1 MSSSLGRT
9 ASTPPMDDRVLELLA
24 DRAFDEITPQDQAE
38 LDRWLNANGDDES
51 MDLAA
56 GASLLAMVA
65 KSETPPA
72 SVFTRAAQAAK
83 QFERE
88 RTNGSFQP
96 GTPSLRLTESDTPIQ
111 QPRRVGTAWLGW
123 LAAAACLA
131 FAAIGWLP
139 AFRAR
144 QTPQVAGLVSLAS
157 LRAEVDAA
165 KDATR
170 SPWADWDKPEIAGVK
185 GEIVWSHSKQKGYMV
200 FRGLPKND
208 PAREQ
213 YQLWIVD
220 DRGIEHRVS
229 GGIFNAPAPT
239 ASSAV
244 DGSGWRGQVR
254 CEVIGD
260 DLYVEVEP
268 RINVRPPTLFAI
280 TIEEPGGTWLST
292 MKRRVCVA
300 QPKI

>member
-1 MSSSLGRT
+1 MSSRLGSN
-9 ASTPPMDDRVLELLA
+9 AAPMDDRVLDLLA
-24 DRAFDEITPQDQAE
+24 DRALDEISPQDQTE
-38 LDRWLNANGDDES
+38 LDRWLNANGEDES

-56 GASLLAMVA
+56 GAALLAMIGKA
-65 KSETPPA
+65 ETAPA
-72 SVFTRAAQAAK
+72 SVMTRAAQAAE
-83 QFERE
+83 QFQRE
-88 RTNGSFQP
+88 QANGSFRP
-96 GTPSLRLTESDTPIQ
+96 GTPSLRLTESDAPIP

-144 QTPQVAGLVSLAS
+144 QTPQLTAAVSLTG

-165 KDATR
+165 RDATR
-170 SPWADWDKPEIAGVK
+170 SSWADWDKPEIAGVK
-185 GEIVWSHSKQKGYMV
+185 GEIVWSQSKQKGYMV

-229 GGIFNAPAPT
+229 GGIFNAPA
-239 ASSAV
+239 AAAA

-254 CEVIGD
+254 CEMVGD

-268 RINVRPPTLFAI
+268 RINVRQLTLFAI
-280 TIEEPGGTWLST
+280 IIEEPGGTWLSN

-300 QPKI
+300 QPKT

>member
-1 MSSSLGRT
+1 MSSPRHQ
-9 ASTPPMDDRVLELLA
+9 TPPMDDKILELLA
-24 DRAFDEITPQDQAE
+24 DRALGELSPDHQAD
-38 LDRWLNANGDDES
+38 LDRWLNASGDDDS

-56 GASLLAMVA
+56 GATMLAMLG
-65 KSETPPA
+65 KTETPPA
-72 SVFTRAAQAAK
+72 SVFTRAAQAAE
-83 QFERE
+83 QFQRE
-88 RTNGSFQP
+88 QANGSYRP
-96 GTPSLRLTESDTPIQ
+96 GTPALRLTDAEPP
-111 QPRRVGTAWLGW
+111 QPKRVGTAWLGW

-144 QTPQVAGLVSLAS
+144 QTPQAVTSVSLAS
-157 LRAEVDAA
+157 LRAEVDSAN
-165 KDATR
+165 DATR
-170 SPWADWDKPEIAGVK
+170 SPWADWDQPEIAGVK
-185 GEIVWSHSKQKGYMV
+185 GEIVWSQSKQKGYMV

-208 PAREQ
+208 PTREQ

-229 GGIFNAPAPT
+229 GGIFNSGLAA
-239 ASSAV
+239 

-254 CEVIGD
+254 CEFVGD

-268 RINVRPPTLFAI
+268 RINVRQPTLFAV

-300 QPKI
+300 QPKT

>member
-1 MSSSLGRT
+1 MSSRLDNM
-9 ASTPPMDDRVLELLA
+9 PPNDHVLELLA
-24 DRAFDEITPQDQAE
+24 DRTLDEVSPQDQAE
-38 LDRWLNANGDDES
+38 LDRWLNANTEDES

-56 GASLLAMVA
+56 GAALLAMLGKA
-65 KSETPPA
+65 QPAPA
-72 SVFTRAAQAAK
+72 SVMTRAAQTAELY
-83 QFERE
+83 QRE
-88 RTNGSFQP
+88 LANGSFRL
-96 GTPSLRLTESDTPIQ
+96 GTPSLRLTESDAPIP
-111 QPRRVGTAWLGW
+111 QPRRVGAAWLGW

-144 QTPQVAGLVSLAS
+144 QTPQLTAAVSLAG
-157 LRAEVDAA
+157 LRAEVDSA

-185 GEIVWSHSKQKGYMV
+185 GEIVWSQSKQKGYMV

-229 GGIFNAPAPT
+229 GGIFNAPTST
-239 ASSAV
+239 ALTA

-254 CEVIGD
+254 CEMIGD

-268 RINVRPPTLFAI
+268 RINVRQPALFAV
-280 TIEEPGGTWLST
+280 TIEEPGGTWLSN

-300 QPKI
+300 QPTKG

>member
-1 MSSSLGRT
+1 MSSRLDNTSPT
-9 ASTPPMDDRVLELLA
+9 DRVLELLA
-24 DRAFDEITPQDQAE
+24 DRALDEITPQDQAE
-38 LDRWLNANGDDES
+38 LDRWLNSNGEDES

-56 GASLLAMVA
+56 GATLLAMLGKA
-65 KSETPPA
+65 ETAPA
-72 SVFTRAAQAAK
+72 AVMTRAARAAEQFQREQA
-83 QFERE
+83 
-88 RTNGSFQP
+88 NGSFRP
-96 GTPSLRLTESDTPIQ
+96 GTPALRLTESETPIP
-111 QPRRVGTAWLGW
+111 QPRRVSTAWLGW

-144 QTPQVAGLVSLAS
+144 QTPQVAGAVSLAS

-170 SPWADWDKPEIAGVK
+170 SAWADWDKPEIAGVK
-185 GEIVWSHSKQKGYMV
+185 GEIVWSQSKQKGYMV

-220 DRGIEHRVS
+220 SRGIEHRVS
-229 GGIFNAPAPT
+229 GGIFNAPSANAAT
-239 ASSAV
+239 A

-254 CEVIGD
+254 CEMVGD

-268 RINVRPPTLFAI
+268 RINVRQPTLFAI
-280 TIEEPGGTWLST
+280 TIEEPGGTWLSN

-300 QPKI
+300 QPKT

>member
-1 MSSSLGRT
+1 MSSRLSN
-9 ASTPPMDDRVLELLA
+9 TPPVDDRVLELLA
-24 DRAFDEITPQDQAE
+24 DRSLDELTPQDQAE
-38 LDRWLNANGDDES
+38 LDRWLNANAEDES

-56 GASLLAMVA
+56 GAVLLAMVA
-65 KSETPPA
+65 KTETPPA
-72 SVFTRAAQAAK
+72 SVFTRAAQAAQ

-88 RTNGSFQP
+88 RANGSFQP
-96 GTPSLRLTESDTPIQ
+96 GTPSLRLTESDAPIL
-111 QPRRVGTAWLGW
+111 QPRRVSTAWLGW

-144 QTPQVAGLVSLAS
+144 QVPQVTAAVSLAG

-185 GEIVWSHSKQKGYMV
+185 GEIVWSQSKQKGYMV

-229 GGIFNAPAPT
+229 GGIFNAPTNGAT
-239 ASSAV
+239 A

-254 CEVIGD
+254 CEMVGD

-268 RINVRPPTLFAI
+268 RINVRQPTLFAI

>member
-1 MSSSLGRT
+1 
-9 ASTPPMDDRVLELLA
+9 MDDRVLELLA
-24 DRAFDEITPQDQAE
+24 DRAVDAISPQDQAE
-38 LDRWLNANGDDES
+38 LDRWLNANGEDDS

-56 GASLLAMVA
+56 AAALLAMIGKAVTA
-65 KSETPPA
+65 PG
-72 SVFTRAAQAAK
+72 SVMTRAAQAAE
-83 QFERE
+83 QFRRE
-88 RTNGSFQP
+88 QTNGSFVP
-96 GTPSLRLTESDTPIQ
+96 GTPSLRLTESDTPMS
-111 QPRRVGTAWLGW
+111 QPRRVSTAWLGW

-144 QTPQVAGLVSLAS
+144 QTAQLTAAVSLAS
-157 LRAEVDAA
+157 VRAEVDAA
-165 KDATR
+165 NDATR

-185 GEIVWSHSKQKGYMV
+185 GEIVWSQSKQKGYMV
-200 FRGLPKND
+200 FQGLPKND

-239 ASSAV
+239 SLTA

-254 CEVIGD
+254 CEMIGD

-268 RINVRPPTLFAI
+268 RINVRQPTLFAI
-280 TIEEPGGTWLST
+280 TIEEPGGTWLSNI
-292 MKRRVCVA
+292 KRRVCVA
-300 QPKI
+300 QPKT

>member
-1 MSSSLGRT
+1 MSSRLPP
-9 ASTPPMDDRVLELLA
+9 APPMDDRVLELLA
-24 DRAFDEITPQDQAE
+24 DRAVDEISPQDQAE
-38 LDRWLNANGDDES
+38 LDRWLNANGEDES

-56 GASLLAMVA
+56 GAALLAMLGKV
-65 KSETPPA
+65 ETAPA
-72 SVFTRAAQAAK
+72 SVMTRAAQAAE
-83 QFERE
+83 QFRRE
-88 RTNGSFQP
+88 QTNGSFRP
-96 GTPSLRLTESDTPIQ
+96 GTPSLRLTESDAPIP
-111 QPRRVGTAWLGW
+111 QPRRVSTAWLGW

-144 QTPQVAGLVSLAS
+144 QTPQLSSAVSLAS

-185 GEIVWSHSKQKGYMV
+185 GEIVWSQSKQKGYMV

-229 GGIFNAPAPT
+229 GGIFNAPAATAPT
-239 ASSAV
+239 A

-254 CEVIGD
+254 CEFVGD

-268 RINVRPPTLFAI
+268 RINVRQPTLFAI
-280 TIEEPGGTWLST
+280 TIEEPGGTWLSN

-300 QPKI
+300 QPKT

>member
-1 MSSSLGRT
+1 MSSRLDHS
-9 ASTPPMDDRVLELLA
+9 SPSDRMLELLA
-24 DRAFDEITPQDQAE
+24 DRSLQEITAQDQAE
-38 LDRWLNANGDDES
+38 LDAWLNENGDDDL
-51 MDLAA
+51 MDVAA
-56 GASLLAMVA
+56 GAALLAMLGRVEA
-65 KSETPPA
+65 PPA
-72 SVFTRAAQAAK
+72 SVMTRAAQAAE
-83 QFERE
+83 QFRRE
-88 RTNGSFQP
+88 QANGSFRP
-96 GTPSLRLTESDTPIQ
+96 EAPALRLTIADAPIAA
-111 QPRRVGTAWLGW
+111 PRRISTGWLGW

-144 QTPQVAGLVSLAS
+144 QIPQVAASVSLTN
-157 LRAEVDAA
+157 LRAEVDSA
-165 KDATR
+165 KDASR
-170 SPWADWDKPEIAGVK
+170 ASWADWDKPEIAGVK
-185 GEIVWSHSKQKGYMV
+185 GEIVWSQSKQKGYMV

-229 GGIFNAPAPT
+229 GGIFNAPNP
-239 ASSAV
+239 SSSGG

-254 CEVIGD
+254 CELVGD

-268 RINVRPPTLFAI
+268 RINVRQPTLFAI
-280 TIEEPGGTWLST
+280 TIEEPGGTWLSN

-300 QPKI
+300 QPKT

>member
-1 MSSSLGRT
+1 MSSRLGSNT
-9 ASTPPMDDRVLELLA
+9 APMDDRVLDLLA
-24 DRAFDEITPQDQAE
+24 DRALDEISPQDQTE
-38 LDRWLNANGDDES
+38 LDRWLNANGEDES

-56 GASLLAMVA
+56 GAALLAMIGKA
-65 KSETPPA
+65 ETAPA
-72 SVFTRAAQAAK
+72 SVITRAAQAAE
-83 QFERE
+83 QFQRE
-88 RTNGSFQP
+88 QTNGSFRP
-96 GTPSLRLTESDTPIQ
+96 GTPSLRLTESDAPIPR
-111 QPRRVGTAWLGW
+111 PRRVGTAWLGW

-144 QTPQVAGLVSLAS
+144 QTPQLTAAVSLTG

-165 KDATR
+165 RDATR
-170 SPWADWDKPEIAGVK
+170 SSWADWDKPEIAGVK
-185 GEIVWSHSKQKGYMV
+185 GEIVWSQSKQKGYMV

-229 GGIFNAPAPT
+229 GGIFNAPA
-239 ASSAV
+239 AAAA

-254 CEVIGD
+254 CEMVGD

-268 RINVRPPTLFAI
+268 RINVRQPTLFAI
-280 TIEEPGGTWLST
+280 TIEEPGGTWLSN

-300 QPKI
+300 QPKT